1 MQASETPTVPQLQGF
16 VEFVQSV
23 MQDWKVQGLGVA
35 IVKDSQVIFSQGFGK
50 RNAAEN
56 LPVTPNTLFAIG
68 SCTKAFTTTALGILV
83 DEGKLDWDTPIKT
96 YLPSF
101 KLQDE
106 FATQRMTARDL
117 VCHRSGL
124 PRHDLM
130 WYGSTHSQKELFDRL
145 QYLEPNKDFRTTWQY
160 QNLMYM
166 TAGYLIETL
175 SGQRWED
182 FVQQRI
188 LTPIGMNNSNFSVKT
203 SQQSD
208 DFSLPY
214 KEVKDEVKLTDFYN
228 EAAFAAIAPAGAI
241 NSSVAEMSKWVI
253 MHLNAGKLKNESADE
268 RQIVSEAQLVQM
280 HTPQMVI
287 PDNRRHKEFTNSS
300 YGLGWFIH
308 SYRGYVMVEHGGNID
323 GFSALTM
330 LFPEEN
336 MGMVVLSNM
345 NGTPVPNILCYNIA
359 DRLLEIQPV
368 NWNEQLK
375 QEIADVKAAMEQNK
389 EKSADERIPNTHP
402 SHELDAYTGDFAH
415 PGYGTL
421 SVEKQDDALRIRYNG
436 FSFALQ
442 HYHYDVFDAYIER
455 FDLHMKVLFS
465 SNLKGD
471 IDTVSV
477 PFEPVVKEIT
487 FKRIASQQMSKKSFL
502 EPFIGTYV
510 FSGISIVVSLRGENT
525 LFLTVPGQPDYELQP
540 YKGTE
545 FHFKGLSGFSIEFK
559 HDENGS
565 VQEAILTQ
573 PYSTVTAKKQQS

>member
-1 MQASETPTVPQLQGF
+1 MQSSETSTVPQLQGF
-16 VEFVQSV
+16 TEFVQSV
-23 MQDWKVQGLGVA
+23 MQDWKVQGLGIA
-35 IVKDSQVIFSQGFGK
+35 IVKDNQVIFSQGFGK
-50 RNAAEN
+50 RNVAEN

-83 DEGKLDWDTPIKT
+83 DEGKLDWDTPIKN
-96 YLPSF
+96 YLPTF

-117 VCHRSGL
+117 LCHRSGL

-130 WYGSTHSQKELFDRL
+130 WYGSSGTQKELFDRL
-145 QYLEPNKDFRTTWQY
+145 QYLEPSKDFRTTWQY

-166 TAGYLIETL
+166 TAGYLIEVL

-188 LTPIGMNNSNFSVKT
+188 LTPLGMDSSNFSVKT
-203 SQQSD
+203 SQQAN

-214 KEVKDEVKLTDFYN
+214 KELKDEVQLTDFYN
-228 EAAFAAIAPAGAI
+228 EAAFSAIAPAGAI
-241 NSSVAEMSKWVI
+241 NSSVADMSKWVM
-253 MHLNAGKLKNESADE
+253 MHLKQGKHMGKDGGDT
-268 RQIVSEAQLVQM
+268 QIVSEAQLVQM

-287 PDNRRHKEFTNSS
+287 PDDPRHKEFTNSS

-308 SYRGYVMVEHGGNID
+308 SYRGHVMVEHGGNID

-330 LFPEEN
+330 LFPNEN
-336 MGMVVLSNM
+336 IGMVVLSNM

-359 DRLLEIQPV
+359 DRLLEMEAV
-368 NWNEQLK
+368 NWNELVK
-375 QEIADVKAAMEQNK
+375 QEVADVKAAMEQNK
-389 EKSADERIPNTHP
+389 EKNVTDRVANTHP
-402 SHELDAYTGDFAH
+402 SHELGAYAGDYEH
-415 PGYGTL
+415 PGYGALT
-421 SVEKQDDALRIRYNG
+421 VEKQDDALSIGYNG
-436 FSFALQ
+436 FSFALS

-455 FDLHMKVLFS
+455 FDLHMKILFA

-471 IDTVSV
+471 IDTIAV
-477 PFEPVVKEIT
+477 PFEPAVKEIV
-487 FKRIASQQMSKKSFL
+487 FKRVANQQMSEKSFL
-502 EPFIGTYV
+502 EPFVGTYV
-510 FSGISIVVSLRGENT
+510 FSGISIVVTLRGENT

-545 FHFKGLSGFSIEFK
+545 FHFKGLSGFSVEFK
-559 HDENGS
+559 RDEAGI

-573 PYSTVTAKKQQS
+573 PYSTVSAKKQ